1 MSTMDTFHH
10 RVSSDTEADSEEEVR
25 ETIDA
30 VLSTLG
36 QRISQEEG
44 RNLAAF
50 LPEEFETSIID
61 WESHSEKAFGVDE
74 FAERVADELGVSK
87 EEAHHRSQVVVHTFA
102 TELTGGEES
111 KVRNQLPEEYDS
123 LF

>member
-10 RVSSDTEADSEEEVR
+10 RVSNDTEADSEEEVR
-25 ETIDA
+25 ETIEA

-44 RNLAAF
+44 RKLAAF

-61 WESHSEKAFGVDE
+61 WESHSEKAFGVNE
-74 FAERVADELGVSK
+74 FAEHVADELDISK
-87 EEAHHRSQVVVHTFA
+87 QEAHHRSQVVVHTFA

-111 KVRNQLPEEYDS
+111 KLRNQLPEEYDT